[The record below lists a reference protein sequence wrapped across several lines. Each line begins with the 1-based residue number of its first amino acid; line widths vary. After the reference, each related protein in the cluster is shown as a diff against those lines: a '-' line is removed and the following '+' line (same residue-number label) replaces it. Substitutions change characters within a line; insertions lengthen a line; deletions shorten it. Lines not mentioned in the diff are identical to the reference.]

1 MKPFLLILIV
11 QVILL
16 PIVDLNQ
23 SNREQI
29 IDFKNFFIDAA
40 NLPFSE
46 IVVDLIDDGFKI
58 YDITDE
64 IDITPMLRFHLQ
76 MDRSSRTLF
85 RSSQAYYIRVNE
97 IERMRNF
104 NTKLEKEILGN
115 YLLVKKEHSLRS
127 EQSLFIFE
135 NK

>member
-1 MKPFLLILIV
+1 MKPILQIFIV

-23 SNREQI
+23 SKREQI

-46 IVVDLIDDGFKI
+46 ILVDLIEDGFKI

-64 IDITPMLRFHLQ
+64 VYITPMLRFHLQ
-76 MDRSSRTLF
+76 MDRSRRKLH

-104 NTKLEKEILGN
+104 NTELEKEILGN
-115 YLLVKKEHSLRS
+115 YLLARKEQSLRS
-127 EQSLFIFE
+127 HQSLLLLE

>member
-1 MKPFLLILIV
+1 MKPF

-23 SNREQI
+23 SKHEQI
-29 IDFKNFFIDAA
+29 VDFRNFFIDADS
-40 NLPFSE
+40 LPFSE
-46 IVVDLIDDGFKI
+46 ILVDFIDNGFKI
-58 YDITDE
+58 YDITDNV
-64 IDITPMLRFHLQ
+64 DITPMLRFHLQ
-76 MDRSSRTLF
+76 LDRSRRTWQ

-104 NTKLEKEILGN
+104 NTELEKEILGN
-115 YLLVKKEHSLRS
+115 YLLARKEQSLRS
-127 EQSLFIFE
+127 HQSLLLLE